1 MKQQSWREALV
12 AFKSPASLA
21 LLLLGFAAGLPTM
34 LVFNT
39 LSVWLREA
47 GVARETIGFASW
59 LGLVYA
65 FKWVW
70 SPMLDQWRLP
80 GIGRLGRRRSWL
92 VFSQILIG
100 LGLLGMALC
109 NPQMHLPVLIGL
121 ALLVAFASATQD
133 IAIDAYRLEIAE
145 DKRQAVLAACYMTGY
160 RISLLLASAGALFMA
175 DWLGSS
181 NLHYSQTAWGLTYA
195 LFALLVLPGL
205 ITSLAIRE
213 PAVNVQP
220 QPGSS
225 AFAFNHQLLSVLQLL
240 VLLISVPAM
249 ITALMD
255 SAWPRAA
262 LYAIFIGLCMTPHGR
277 RQIRPVRELM
287 SRVRRPLLLAAHGR
301 GLPQFDFVH
310 QAVSVIILIVLL
322 VTTTAMTRAFGA
334 QKMWLGAMYL
344 LIALSCISAPGR
356 LLMAPVL
363 TPITEFVRRYR
374 WQALLLLG
382 LISTYR
388 LSDTVMGV
396 MAGVFYIDMG
406 FSKDVIASVS
416 KIFGV
421 IMTLLGAAA
430 GGLLIARFSILP
442 ILFLGGAA
450 SAGTNLLFA
459 MLAQMGSITD
469 PQVLSQDVF
478 TLLRQLEP
486 HVSMFVLTIMLDN
499 FSGGLAASA
508 FVAYLSSLTNLKFS
522 ATQYAMLSS
531 TMLLLPR
538 FVGGYSGTMVESMG
552 YERFFLLTAILG
564 IPTLLLI
571 LWLWG
576 QRKPEPAPV
585 SAEKPGVA
593 PSEQQSK

>member
-1 MKQQSWREALV
+1 MTQQSWREALV
-12 AFKSPASLA
+12 AYKSPASLA

-47 GVARETIGFASW
+47 GVARDTIGFASW

-80 GIGRLGRRRSWL
+80 FVGRLGRRRSWL
-92 VFSQILIG
+92 VFSQVLIA

-109 NPQMHLPVLIGL
+109 NPQSHLPWLIGL

-145 DKRQAVLAACYMTGY
+145 DSRQAALAACYMTGY
-160 RISLLLASAGALFMA
+160 RAAILLASAGALILAEWF
-175 DWLGSS
+175 GSTS
-181 NLHYSQTAWGLTYA
+181 LNYSQSAWGLTYA
-195 LFALLVLPGL
+195 LFALLILPGL
-205 ITSLAIRE
+205 VTSLLIRE
-213 PAVNVQP
+213 PAVDVPIHVNP
-220 QPGSS
+220 SR
-225 AFAFNHQLLSVLQLL
+225 FDFNHQLLSVLLL
-240 VLLISVPAM
+240 LILLISLPAM
-249 ITALMD
+249 ITALLD
-255 SAWPRAA
+255 RAWPRAG
-262 LYAIFIGLCMTPHGR
+262 LYALLMGICLSPWGR
-277 RQIRPVRELM
+277 QQIRPVRELLAT
-287 SRVRRPLLLAAHGR
+287 VRRPLLVAAR
-301 GLPQFDFVH
+301 GKEVPLFDFVH
-310 QAVSVIILIVLL
+310 QAVSVMVLIILL
-322 VTTTAMTRAFGA
+322 VTVTAMCRAYYSGA
-334 QKMWLGAMYL
+334 WPRGTLFL
-344 LIALSCISAPGR
+344 LIAASCLSAPGR

-363 TPITEFVRRYR
+363 TPITEFIQRYR

-406 FSKDVIASVS
+406 FSKEVIASVS
-416 KIFGV
+416 KVFGV
-421 IMTLLGAAA
+421 LMTLIGVAA
-430 GGLLIARFSILP
+430 GGVLIARFSILS
-442 ILFLGGAA
+442 ILFIGGAA
-450 SAGTNLLFA
+450 SAATNLLFA
-459 MLAQMGSITD
+459 MLAQLGPLHAEALPSH
-469 PQVLSQDVF
+469 DVIS
-478 TLLRQLEP
+478 LVMALEP
-486 HVSMFVLTIMLDN
+486 HVLMLVMTITLDN

-538 FVGGYSGTMVESMG
+538 FIGGYSGTMVESLG
-552 YERFFLLTAILG
+552 YEHFFYVTAVMG

-571 LWLWG
+571 GWLWL
-576 QRKPEPAPV
+576 RRAPSSETPAPGHQN
-585 SAEKPGVA
+585 AE
-593 PSEQQSK
+593 QH